1 MGYNDPS
8 KPAEGSMA
16 YPSAPPPAYQPYEVN
31 GIKLIVTRVSVF
43 ILVDFFL
50 TIQLFL
56 FFVRIISETR
66 AIMS

>member
-31 GIKLIVTRVSVF
+31 GIKFIITRVSA
-43 ILVDFFL
+43 FFSDGIFSNYL
-50 TIQLFL
+50 ALL
-56 FFVRIISETR
+56 YVS
-66 AIMS
+66 